1 MNYIENILTDLGVK
15 IGEEFNLK
23 YSDGEFF
30 SSNTYHFNDNF
41 YLLRSWECE
50 ADFSESNAKILLLLL
65 QGVLVIEKDGFNPVD
80 GEIFYF
86 PNLAFHIPSSLK
98 IIYCPFY
105 FFKKCFWE
113 TFKIF
118 FCTSVT
124 LRCCFIKPKSCFPK
138 ILSYTFS
145 VCIADT

>member
-65 QGVLVIEKDGFNPVD
+65 QGVLVIEKDDFNPVD
-80 GEIFYF
+80 GDIFYF
-86 PNLAFHIPSSLK
+86 PTLGVTRIQLAKFDSNNLLHVFLK
-98 IIYCPFY
+98 NSNMAYRSEAEVMEH
-105 FFKKCFWE
+105 FKEDYK
-113 TFKIF
+113 
-118 FCTSVT
+118 T
-124 LRCCFIKPKSCFPK
+124 LTGSE
-138 ILSYTFS
+138 Y
-145 VCIADT
+145 DDH

>member
-65 QGVLVIEKDGFNPVD
+65 QGVLVIEKDDFNPVD

-86 PNLAFHIPSSLK
+86 PTLGVTHIQLARFDSNNLLHVLLK
-98 IIYCPFY
+98 NSNMVYRSEKEVMEH
-105 FFKKCFWE
+105 FKEDYK
-113 TFKIF
+113 
-118 FCTSVT
+118 T
-124 LRCCFIKPKSCFPK
+124 LTGSE
-138 ILSYTFS
+138 Y
-145 VCIADT
+145 DDHW

>member
-15 IGEEFNLK
+15 IGEECNLK

-65 QGVLVIEKDGFNPVD
+65 QGVLVIEKDDFNPVD

-86 PNLAFHIPSSLK
+86 PILGVTHIQLAKFDSNNILHVLLK
-98 IIYCPFY
+98 NSNMVYRSEKEVMEH
-105 FFKKCFWE
+105 FKEDYK
-113 TFKIF
+113 
-118 FCTSVT
+118 T
-124 LRCCFIKPKSCFPK
+124 LTGSE
-138 ILSYTFS
+138 Y
-145 VCIADT
+145 DDH